1 MTNNWVA
8 VKNSNQAPLALRPR
22 DAARALG
29 ISERTLWSLTTPRG
43 SIPCVRC
50 GHGKRRAVLY
60 PLADLNAWL
69 TREASPTKG
78 VDA

>member
-1 MTNNWVA
+1 MTNNLVV
-8 VKNSNQAPLALRPR
+8 VKNLNQAPLALRPR
-22 DAARALG
+22 DAASALG
-29 ISERTLWSLTTPRG
+29 ISERTLWSLTAPRG

-60 PLADLNAWL
+60 PIADLNAWL
-69 TREASPTKG
+69 TREASPPKE